1 MSFAAH
7 IKRIL
12 QSDFKPDLWR
22 VPTNY
27 HAMVP
32 DVGLWCEV
40 GSIVPV
46 EEHVLKKLT
55 VVSSGKSLH
64 DVDFVRK
71 LHKFPR
77 KIAHPV
83 S

>member
-1 MSFAAH
+1 
-7 IKRIL
+7 
-12 QSDFKPDLWR
+12 
-22 VPTNY
+22 
-27 HAMVP
+27 MVP